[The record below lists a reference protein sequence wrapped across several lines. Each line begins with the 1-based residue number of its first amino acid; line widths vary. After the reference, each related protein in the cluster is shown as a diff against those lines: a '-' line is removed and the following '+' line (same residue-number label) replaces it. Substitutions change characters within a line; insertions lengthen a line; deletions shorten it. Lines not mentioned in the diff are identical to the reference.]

1 MQQQVLD
8 CKRKADYMT
17 LVRNVLR
24 QSRTLPLPMGIPT
37 DLRQA
42 RKDLVRESGV
52 YLNEHLHRMGDDN
65 CVSSFERKLFATMD
79 SSMGGALD
87 NGQLQGIVHS
97 IIVGLSRTVLGG
109 DAYSRCNE
117 LFNNPDM
124 VVLTSESQL
133 APPLRIEI
141 IPGNPQLSS
150 FGDSGESG
158 GDSVPETKRSTAE
171 QEGDARKM
179 KETGN
184 EGDKVLTK
192 GEEGEEGE
200 DAEDAEEETKQ
211 NENGRPASDSV
222 YQEDNTPD
230 EFVIQEGIRVFD
242 SNGKEDNNDVDILGT
257 VRIESVDVIKI
268 SHFDIENLLDEP
280 EIWLLLRAEVSQSFE
295 IVRAKVRGKD
305 VSPLPPPTTRTAR
318 NINITSLRTN
328 LLSLADFGLVGVNAT
343 DGGLGNQREQR
354 RKLKQKR
361 RQRSAGGSMELG
373 VSGSGGGGRKKATA
387 ARGKKNVGMD
397 NGIDLSALSTL
408 SSVYERSA
416 SEDMSSPKAMS
427 AKKTPPN
434 GGGPLKTSPLVS
446 L

>member
-24 QSRTLPLPMGIPT
+24 QSRTLPLPMGFPT

-52 YLNEHLHRMGDDN
+52 YLNEQLHRMGDDY

-97 IIVGLSRTVLGG
+97 IIVGLSRTMLGG

-141 IPGNPQLSS
+141 LPGSSQHLLSPLGRSGGNPLAMKVGAEEQSNATSIQKTSELGGKTSTTRAED
-150 FGDSGESG
+150 GEGGES
-158 GDSVPETKRSTAE
+158 
-171 QEGDARKM
+171 
-179 KETGN
+179 
-184 EGDKVLTK
+184 
-192 GEEGEEGE
+192 
-200 DAEDAEEETKQ
+200 EEEKLPSS
-211 NENGRPASDSV
+211 GSV

-230 EFVIQEGIRVFD
+230 EFVIQEGVRVFD

-295 IVRAKVRGKD
+295 IVRAKGVT
-305 VSPLPPPTTRTAR
+305 PPPPPTTRTAR

-328 LLSLADFGLVGVNAT
+328 LLSLADFGLVGVNSA
-343 DGGLGNQREQR
+343 DGGLGNKRDQR
-354 RKLKQKR
+354 RRRTQKR
-361 RQRSAGGSMELG
+361 RQQSSMEFG
-373 VSGSGGGGRKKATA
+373 
-387 ARGKKNVGMD
+387 ARAGKQKNV
-397 NGIDLSALSTL
+397 L
-408 SSVYERSA
+408 SSLSLSGKGQTRSV
-416 SEDMSSPKAMS
+416 SEDSSSPKAM
-427 AKKTPPN
+427 ATKKTAKSS
-434 GGGPLKTSPLVS
+434 GPLKTSPLVS

>member
-52 YLNEHLHRMGDDN
+52 YLNEDLHRMGDDN

-158 GDSVPETKRSTAE
+158 GVPSV
-171 QEGDARKM
+171 EGDARKM
-179 KETGN
+179 KEAGN
-184 EGDKVLTK
+184 EGDKVSTK
-192 GEEGEEGE
+192 REDADEGEELEEGGE
-200 DAEDAEEETKQ
+200 GEEETKQ
-211 NENGRPASDSV
+211 DENGRPASHSV

-295 IVRAKVRGKD
+295 IVRAKVGGKD

-373 VSGSGGGGRKKATA
+373 VSGSGGGGRKQAMA
-387 ARGKKNVGMD
+387 ARGKNVGMD
-397 NGIDLSALSTL
+397 NGIDLSALTTI

-434 GGGPLKTSPLVS
+434 GGGGPLKTSPLVS